1 MDVKPFCN
9 RLTWFCTLYSDDD
22 DNDDDDGGSGG
33 GGDNEDEATEQI
45 EPRVVEC
52 TKERMKLFLSR
63 HTNSN
68 E

>member
-1 MDVKPFCN
+1 MSMDVKPFCN

-22 DNDDDDGGSGG
+22 DGG
-33 GGDNEDEATEQI
+33 GGDNEDEASEQI
-45 EPRVVEC
+45 EPRVFEC
-52 TKERMKLFLSR
+52 TKERTKLFLSR